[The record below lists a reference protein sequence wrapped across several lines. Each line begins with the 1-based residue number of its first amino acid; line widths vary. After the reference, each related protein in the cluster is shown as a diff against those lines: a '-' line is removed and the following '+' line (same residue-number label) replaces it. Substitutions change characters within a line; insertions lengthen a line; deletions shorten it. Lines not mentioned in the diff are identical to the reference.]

1 MRLLQIGCDNQAMTD
16 DVLARIDAHLERG
29 NALLTR
35 IDEHLERGITDF
47 SPEHL
52 ARGAEFAARL
62 EAHMARAEEVIAH
75 NSTSYDDWRFSM
87 RQDSLR
93 NERILGEISQ
103 SLARNSASLE
113 RHTASLER
121 HTASLE
127 RHTDEVIAEQRAQR
141 EALWRM
147 LDKLDGKDGPASGPG

>member
-1 MRLLQIGCDNQAMTD
+1 MTD
-16 DVLARIDAHLERG
+16 KATLVRVEAHIQRG
-29 NALLTR
+29 NELLAR
-35 IDEHLERGITDF
+35 IDEHLERGIKDF

-62 EAHMARAEEVIAH
+62 EAHMASSEEVIAA
-75 NSTSYDDWRFSM
+75 NGKSYDHWCFSM

-113 RHTASLER
+113 RHTARLER
-121 HTASLE
+121 QTANLE

-141 EALWRM
+141 NALFRM
-147 LDKLDGKDGPASGPG
+147 LDKLDGRGGPESAAG

>member
-1 MRLLQIGCDNQAMTD
+1 MTD
-16 DVLARIDAHLERG
+16 DTLARIEAHMERG
-29 NALLTR
+29 NELLAL

-62 EAHMARAEEVIAH
+62 EAHMASCEEVIEA
-75 NSTSYDDWRFSM
+75 NAKSYDRWCFSM

-121 HTASLE
+121 QTARLE
-127 RHTDEVIAEQRAQR
+127 RHTDDVIAEQRAQR

-147 LDKLDGKDGPASGPG
+147 LDKLDGKDGPAG

>member
-1 MRLLQIGCDNQAMTD
+1 MAD
-16 DVLARIDAHLERG
+16 DTLARIDEHMQRG
-29 NALLTR
+29 NELLAR

-52 ARGAEFAARL
+52 ALGARFAARL
-62 EAHMARAEEVIAH
+62 EAHMERCEEVIEGNAR
-75 NSTSYDDWRFSM
+75 SYEDWRFSM

-121 HTASLE
+121 HT
-127 RHTDEVIAEQRAQR
+127 DEVIAEQRAQR

-147 LDKLDGKDGPASGPG
+147 LDKLDGKGGPEPAPG

>member
-1 MRLLQIGCDNQAMTD
+1 MTD
-16 DVLARIDAHLERG
+16 DTLARIEAHVERG
-29 NALLTR
+29 NELLAR

-52 ARGAEFAARL
+52 ARGAEFEARL
-62 EAHMARAEEVIAH
+62 EAHMASCEEVIAA
-75 NSTSYDDWRFSM
+75 NGKSYDRWCFSM

-121 HTASLE
+121 HTARLE
-127 RHTDEVIAEQRAQR
+127 RPHDDIIAEQRAQR
-141 EALWRM
+141 DALWRM
-147 LDKLDGKDGPASGPG
+147 LDKLDGKGGPAPG